1 MLRDKIAVMSREKE
15 DSSFKDVH
23 VHLWPV
29 RYTPKDLSIYF
40 EKRGIADRLAR
51 TVSAEGIIEIMEVNN
66 IATSAVSAI
75 AYTGLTGD
83 DLEAMNDYTHQEV
96 KKSSGRLIGLCVV
109 DPLGGP
115 ATLDR
120 VRKWIEEKG
129 FKGVKVHP
137 SFQQCHPN
145 APELY
150 PLYDLLQEYRLP
162 VLFHS
167 GPIGIAPAKDKYSTT
182 IENFDEVAC
191 DFPSLPMILGHGGR
205 PQYAQAA
212 NLLRK
217 HKNVHID
224 ISANFARLKDFESS
238 PLQELLYQVKTL
250 AGSFQR
256 VLFGSDYP
264 VYFQE
269 ETCRALNAATVAL
282 NHRFKGFVREEDTR
296 LIARQNFDELF
307 AMGEHSR

>member
-1 MLRDKIAVMSREKE
+1 MPGQKGDN
-15 DSSFKDVH
+15 SFKDVH

-29 RYTPKDLSIYF
+29 KYTPKDLGVYF
-40 EKRGIADRLAR
+40 AKRGIADRLAR
-51 TVSAEGIIEIMEVNN
+51 TVSAEGIVEMMDANN
-66 IATSAVSAI
+66 IAASAVCGVP
-75 AYTGLTGD
+75 YTGLGGD
-83 DLEAMNDYTHQEV
+83 DLEAMNEYTHQEV
-96 KKSSGRLIGLCVV
+96 MKSSGRLFGLCVV
-109 DPLGGP
+109 DPRGGS
-115 ATLDR
+115 ATLAR

-137 SFQQCHPN
+137 AFQECHPN

-150 PLYDLLQEYRLP
+150 PLYALLQEYRLP

-167 GPIGIAPAKDKYSTT
+167 GPIGIAPAKDKYSS
-182 IENFDEVAC
+182 IESFDEVAC

-217 HKNVHID
+217 HRNVAID
-224 ISANFARLKDFESS
+224 ISANFARLSGFESS

-264 VYFQE
+264 VYYQE
-269 ETCRALNAATVAL
+269 ETRRALDAAAAAL
-282 NHRFKGFVREEDTR
+282 NRRFDGFVQEGDMRM
-296 LIARQNFDELF
+296 IACRSFDAAF
-307 AMGEHSR
+307 AAAD